1 VQDLQVKVERSTGP
15 PVVRL
20 AGELDME
27 TAPEV
32 RQTLEEL
39 IRSDGGFALDLA
51 ALTFIDSSG
60 LHLLLD
66 AANRLN
72 GSGPLTLMSVPPRVV
87 RLMEIVG
94 LTDAP
99 SLNVQMQED

>member
-1 VQDLQVKVERSTGP
+1 MQDLQIRVERSTGP

-27 TAPEV
+27 SAPKV

-39 IRSDGGFALDLA
+39 IGSEGRFELDLA
-51 ALTFIDSSG
+51 AVTFIDSSG

-66 AANRLN
+66 TANRLN
-72 GSGPLTLMSVPPRVV
+72 GSGPLTLTSVPPRVLRV
-87 RLMEIVG
+87 MKIVG

-99 SLNVQMQED
+99 SLNVQKKED

>member
-1 VQDLQVKVERSTGP
+1 VQDLQIKVKRSTGP
-15 PVVRL
+15 PVVGL
-20 AGELDME
+20 AGEVDMQ
-27 TAPEV
+27 TASEV

-39 IRSDGGFALDLA
+39 IETDGLFELDLA
-51 ALTFIDSSG
+51 AVTFIDSSG

-72 GSGPLTLMSVPPRVV
+72 GSGPLTLMNVPPRVL

-94 LTDAP
+94 LTEAP
-99 SLNVQMQED
+99 SLNVQKQDD

>member
-1 VQDLQVKVERSTGP
+1 VQDLQIKVERSTGP

-20 AGELDME
+20 AGELDMD
-27 TAPEV
+27 TAPAV

-39 IRSDGGFALDLA
+39 SESDGRFKLDLA
-51 ALTFIDSSG
+51 AVTFIDSSG

-72 GSGPLTLMSVPPRVV
+72 GSGPLTLMSVPPRVS

-94 LTDAP
+94 LSDVP
-99 SLNVQMQED
+99 SLNVQKQED

>member
-1 VQDLQVKVERSTGP
+1 MQDLQIKVERSTDP

-20 AGELDME
+20 AGEIDME

-32 RQTLEEL
+32 QQTLDEL
-39 IRSDGGFALDLA
+39 IESDGLFELDLA
-51 ALTFIDSSG
+51 AVTFIDSSG

-72 GSGPLTLMSVPPRVV
+72 GSDPLTLISVPPRVL

-94 LTDAP
+94 LTNAP
-99 SLNVQMQED
+99 SLNVQKQDD

>member
-1 VQDLQVKVERSTGP
+1 MQDLQIKVERSTGP

-27 TAPEV
+27 TAPDV
-32 RQTLEEL
+32 RATLEEL
-39 IRSDGGFALDLA
+39 IDSDGRFQLDLGDV
-51 ALTFIDSSG
+51 TFIDSSG

-66 AANRLN
+66 AGNRLN
-72 GSGPLTLMSVPPRVV
+72 GSGPLTLISVPPRVL

-94 LTDAP
+94 LTNAP
-99 SLNVQMQED
+99 SLNVERRHD